1 MGRYL
6 AQAFPTLERR
16 VFSETYDV
24 GPVKKGISTAASLTS
39 YACLAFLFAGD
50 KLLSLL
56 GYAPG
61 EGPAPLLWL
70 RDNRMAAV
78 GVFMGLNVLST
89 QMVAS
94 GAFEVAL
101 VSGGQQKLLWSTLA
115 SGGRVPS
122 PQMIAQMV
130 AAEGLE
136 PLQQFKAAIAAL

>member
-16 VFSETYDV
+16 VVTETYDV
-24 GPVKKGISTAASLTS
+24 GPIKKGISTAASLTA

-70 RDNRMAAV
+70 KDNRMAAL
-78 GVFMGLNVLST
+78 GTFMGLNILST

-101 VSGGQQKLLWSTLA
+101 LSGGQRKLLWSTLA
-115 SGGRVPS
+115 NGGRVPS

-130 AAEGLE
+130 AAEGLV
-136 PLQQFKAAIAAL
+136 PLDQFRAAIAGV